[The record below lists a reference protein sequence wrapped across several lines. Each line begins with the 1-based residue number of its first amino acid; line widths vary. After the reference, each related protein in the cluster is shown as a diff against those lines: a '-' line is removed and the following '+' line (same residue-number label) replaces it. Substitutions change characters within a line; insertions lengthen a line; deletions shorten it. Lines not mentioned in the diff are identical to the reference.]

1 MDSFKKTLSDIRD
14 NVNDIKENVSEN
26 LNEIKD
32 TGKKGVAHVLYGR
45 SIMVILMLALQVL
58 FLFTMM
64 GWYRQYVQ
72 YFYGGY
78 MLLTITVVLV
88 IMNNDENPVYKIAWL
103 IPVLVFPVF
112 GTLFYLWV
120 KFQPTPMVLRNRVLK
135 ATVETARYTPQN
147 EAVMKELQE
156 KDAGFFGTANYLFRN
171 VHFPVYRQTK
181 TTFFPL
187 GEDKYQSL
195 LEELEK
201 AESFIF
207 MEYFIISRG
216 KMWDSILEILKRKAA
231 EGVEV
236 RVMYDGMCSLVLLP
250 YSYPK
255 TLEKYGIQC
264 CMYAPIKPVLSV
276 HQNNRD
282 HRKILVIDGKV
293 AYTGGVNLA
302 DEYINEENPYGHW
315 KDTAIMLK
323 GEAVKSFT
331 LMFLQMWNINRGTT
345 EDFGK
350 YIDNQGFP
358 QEENGYVI
366 PYGDTPFDGE
376 NVGEH
381 VYMDILNQAEKYVHI
396 MTPYLILDNE
406 MKETLKY
413 AAKRGVDV
421 KIIMPHIPDKKLVF
435 YLARSYYYELIRA
448 GVEIYEY
455 TPGFVHAKIFVSD
468 DLKAAVGSINLDFRS
483 LYLHFECGTYMYG
496 ADCVES
502 IETDYQKTLEDCHR
516 VTLEYLKKLPLYQKY
531 IGSVLKIFAPLM

>member
-1 MDSFKKTLSDIRD
+1 MESFRKTLSDMRE

-32 TGKKGVAHVLYGR
+32 SGKRGVARVLYGR
-45 SIMVILMLALQVL
+45 SIMIILMLVLQL
-58 FLFTMM
+58 LTLLAMM

-72 YFYGGY
+72 YFYGLFF
-78 MLLTITVVLV
+78 LLTVAIVLI

-120 KFQPTPMVLRNRVLK
+120 KLQPTPMVLRKRVLK
-135 ATVETARYTPQN
+135 ITVETARYTPQD
-147 EAVMKELQE
+147 EAAMEELRGT
-156 KDAGFFGTANYLFRN
+156 DSGFFGTANYLFRN
-171 VHFPVYRQTK
+171 VHFPVYRQTR

-207 MEYFIISRG
+207 MEYFIIARG
-216 KMWDSILEILKRKAA
+216 KMWDAILEILKRKAA
-231 EGVEV
+231 QGVEV
-236 RVMYDGMCSLVLLP
+236 RVMYDGMCSFMLLP

-255 TLEKYGIQC
+255 TLESHGIKC

-282 HRKILVIDGKV
+282 HRKILVIDGRV

-302 DEYINEENPYGHW
+302 DEYINEEEHYGHW
-315 KDTAIMLK
+315 KDTAIMLE
-323 GEAVKSFT
+323 GRAVNGFT
-331 LMFLQMWNINRGTT
+331 LMFLQMWNINKGTT
-345 EDFGK
+345 EDFSK
-350 YIDNQGFP
+350 YIRGDFP
-358 QEENGYVI
+358 EQEENGYVI

-381 VYMDILNQAEKYVHI
+381 VYMDMLNQAKKYVHI

-406 MKETLKY
+406 MKESLKY

-421 KIIMPHIPDKKLVF
+421 KIIMPHVPDKKLAF

-468 DLKAAVGSINLDFRS
+468 DLKATVGSINLDFRS

-496 ADCVES
+496 TSCVEN
-502 IETDYQKTLEDCHR
+502 IETDFQATLEKCHH

-531 IGSVLKIFAPLM
+531 IGSILKIFAPLM

>member
-1 MDSFKKTLSDIRD
+1 MESFKKTLSDIRE

-32 TGKKGVAHVLYGR
+32 NGKRGVAHVIYGR
-45 SIMVILMLALQVL
+45 SIMIILMLVLQVL
-58 FLFTMM
+58 VLLAMM

-78 MLLTITVVLV
+78 ILLTITVVLV

-120 KFQPTPMVLRNRVLK
+120 KLQPTPMMLRKRVLK
-135 ATVETARYTPQN
+135 TTVETARYMPQD
-147 EAVMKELQE
+147 ETAMEELQE
-156 KDAGFFGTANYLFRN
+156 TDPGFFGTANYLFRN
-171 VHFPVYRQTK
+171 IHFPVYRKTK

-201 AESFIF
+201 AENFIF

-216 KMWDSILEILKRKAA
+216 KMWDSILEVLKRKAA
-231 EGVEV
+231 QGVEV
-236 RVMYDGMCSLVLLP
+236 RVMYDGMCSFMLLP

-255 TLEKYGIQC
+255 TLESYGIKC

-302 DEYINEENPYGHW
+302 DEYINEEEHYGHW
-315 KDTAIMLK
+315 KDTAIMLE
-323 GEAVKSFT
+323 GRAVNSFT
-331 LMFLQMWNINRGTT
+331 LMFLQMWNINKGTT
-345 EDFGK
+345 EDFSK
-350 YIDNQGFP
+350 YIRSDFP
-358 QEENGYVI
+358 EQEENGYVI

-381 VYMDILNQAEKYVHI
+381 VYMDMLNQAQKYVHI

-406 MKETLKY
+406 MKESLKY

-421 KIIMPHIPDKKLVF
+421 KIIMPHIPDKKLAF
-435 YLARSYYYELIRA
+435 YLARSYYSELIKA
-448 GVEIYEY
+448 GVKIYEY

-468 DLKAAVGSINLDFRS
+468 DLKATVGSINLDFRS

-496 ADCVES
+496 ASCVEN
-502 IETDYQKTLEDCHR
+502 IETDYQTTLEKCHL
-516 VTLEYLKKLPLYQKY
+516 VTPEYLKKLPLYQKY